1 MAQGRSRSRRHCSRA
16 GYAHLV
22 WMGIYARPT
31 WTTGLITGTEVSRS
45 DPDAPSLPDA
55 YVPRNGG
62 DGKGIGHARGPDPF
76 GMVWAFPFRF
86 WHAPSAEAQ
95 VVILVSRTTDKLQR
109 SCALP
114 LSLGQSQSWFEA
126 HLFMAWTFCVR
137 GVRLDPSLAAHPHLA
152 NQIGADIPPSCRMGW
167 PGYGLGASRL
177 RSCAENK
184 LAKWLPARA
193 TRIPVRL
200 GRGRRSRAC
209 GDPSSRTGNHARL
222 PSGRRLFKIEAD

>member
-1 MAQGRSRSRRHCSRA
+1 
-16 GYAHLV
+16 
-22 WMGIYARPT
+22 
-31 WTTGLITGTEVSRS
+31 VSRS

-126 HLFMAWTFCVR
+126 HLFMAWDFLRTRSPTWSVF
-137 GVRLDPSLAAHPHLA
+137 GSA
-152 NQIGADIPPSCRMGW
+152 S
-167 PGYGLGASRL
+167 ASR
-177 RSCAENK
+177 
-184 LAKWLPARA
+184 
-193 TRIPVRL
+193 
-200 GRGRRSRAC
+200 
-209 GDPSSRTGNHARL
+209 
-222 PSGRRLFKIEAD
+222 